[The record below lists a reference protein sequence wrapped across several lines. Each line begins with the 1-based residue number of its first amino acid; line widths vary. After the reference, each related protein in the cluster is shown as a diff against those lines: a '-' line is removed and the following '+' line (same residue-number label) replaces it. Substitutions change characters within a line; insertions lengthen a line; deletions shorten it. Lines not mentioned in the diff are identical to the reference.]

1 MSFSASRLT
10 CYALLSAI
18 EEDLRLSVAE
28 ALPEMTPE
36 DAIPREILQE
46 ARRRMSKQ
54 VEQDANPRL
63 EDVLAFVDFGE
74 VMALVNRFR
83 QRLHP
88 TLQQELPIWQP
99 KFEQLI
105 PIRNRVAHTRPLE
118 IGDLPTVHDLA
129 TTLLG
134 YRTLW
139 PTLGS
144 TVARI
149 KSDPSAVLNLEIHF
163 RNIEP
168 EVKRH
173 NLPLPDFDDTGLVGR
188 ASDEKKLLQMVRGP
202 YPVISVVGDGGVGKT
217 ALALKTAYALLD
229 DTARPF
235 DAIVW
240 TSAKAAQLT
249 STEVTRI
256 KGAIK
261 DSLGMLDAAARE
273 LAGTKAEIADPLAEV
288 LEYMESFRV
297 LLVLDNLETVLDAR
311 LRDFLSRLPNDS
323 KVLITSRI
331 GLGSLE
337 LPLKLGPLDANDGVT
352 LLRATARARGLDALA
367 STKQDILEHFV
378 SKMRSH
384 PLYIKWFV
392 SVIQAGKRPEDAL
405 AGGADFLDFC
415 MSNVYEYL
423 EEDSLAALRC
433 LQALPGRHSQAA
445 IAELTELPVDTLQT
459 ALAQLITTNFVSL
472 QPVARG
478 GAIRSE
484 YELTE
489 FAQIYLDRRHPL
501 GNAQRSMIV
510 SRHKLMLE
518 QGVRLAS
525 ASVADPYSERS
536 LTVSGTAD
544 VGIAMKLMNAMAQH
558 DRGDSAMAFELIR
571 DAQRL
576 APEYHETY
584 RIEALLRDRED
595 DISGATEAYERALEH
610 ADGNGACLYHAARF
624 FMRRAAEPERGL
636 VILQEAARSRR
647 EDPILQLEIVRG
659 HLQCGHARSA
669 LDGALG
675 LVRTEG
681 GVAVEAA
688 GIGFRAALQVAQDDL
703 KAGSVAD
710 ALERLEDIVERV
722 LPVLKLHDDTYQIR
736 LVQARGVAS
745 RAANQATSEYL
756 RTSAERLATRFS
768 SDGDTSSSMH
778 YARVARL
785 LRDKGFGFLA
795 VSGAKDLFFGRR
807 TVLPQGSF
815 DLISVGDDVCYEI
828 GVDQEE
834 RPCATRVLLVSEF
847 EAPTSF

>member
-18 EEDLRLSVAE
+18 EEDLRFSLSE
-28 ALPEMTPE
+28 ALPDVTPE
-36 DAIPREILQE
+36 AAIPREILQE

-54 VEQDANPRL
+54 AEQETDPRL
-63 EDVLAFVDFGE
+63 EDVLPFVDFGE
-74 VMALVNRFR
+74 MMALVNRYR
-83 QRLHP
+83 SELHP
-88 TLQQELPIWQP
+88 TLRQELPTWQP
-99 KFEQLI
+99 MFEQLI
-105 PIRNRVAHTRPLE
+105 PIRNRVAHTRPLD
-118 IGDLPTVHDLA
+118 ISDLPTVQDLA
-129 TTLLG
+129 GVLLAHH
-134 YRTLW
+134 TLW
-139 PTLGS
+139 PTLES
-144 TVARI
+144 TVARV
-149 KSDPSAVLNLEIHF
+149 KSDPSAVLNLDIHF

-217 ALALKTAYALLD
+217 ALALKTAYTLLD
-229 DTARPF
+229 EQTRPF

-256 KGAIK
+256 EGAIK

-273 LAGTKAEIADPLAEV
+273 LAGNSLEIEDPLAEV
-288 LEYMESFRV
+288 LAYMESFRV

-311 LRDFLSRLPNDS
+311 LKDFLSRLPNAS

-337 LPLKLGPLDANDGVT
+337 LPLKLGPLDPNDGVV
-352 LLRATARARGLDALA
+352 LLRATARTRGLDALA
-367 STKQDILEHFV
+367 ATKQEILERFV
-378 SKMRSH
+378 AKMRSH

-392 SVIQAGKRPEDAL
+392 SVIQAGRRPEDAL
-405 AGGADFLDFC
+405 AGSADFLDFC

-423 EEDSLAALRC
+423 EEESLAALRC
-433 LQALPGRHSQAA
+433 IQALPGRHSQAA

-501 GNAQRSMIV
+501 GHAQRSTIV
-510 SRHKLMLE
+510 GRHKRMLE

-536 LTVSGTAD
+536 LTVNGAAD
-544 VGIAMKLMNAMAQH
+544 VGIATKLMNAMALH
-558 DRGDSAMAFELIR
+558 DRGESASAFELIR
-571 DAQRL
+571 EAQLL

-595 DISGATEAYERALEH
+595 DIGGATDAYERALEH

-624 FMRRAAEPERGL
+624 FMRRAADPERGL
-636 VILQEAARSRR
+636 AILQEAARSRR
-647 EDPILQLEIVRG
+647 EDPVLQLEIIRG
-659 HLQCGHARSA
+659 HMQCGHARSA

-675 LVRTEG
+675 LARAAG
-681 GVAVEAA
+681 GVGADAA
-688 GIGFRAALQVAQDDL
+688 AIGFRAALQVAQEDL
-703 KAGSVAD
+703 RGGSVAD
-710 ALERLEDIVERV
+710 ALERLEDIVERI
-722 LPVLKLHDDTYQIR
+722 LPALKMHDDTYQIR
-736 LVQARGVAS
+736 LVQARGLAS
-745 RAANQATSEYL
+745 RAASQASTDYL
-756 RTSAERLATRFS
+756 RRLAEGLAARFGGT
-768 SDGDTSSSMH
+768 GDASSSMH
-778 YARVARL
+778 YARVARVL
-785 LRDKGFGFLA
+785 PDKGFGFLE
-795 VSGAKDLFFGRR
+795 VPSGKDLFFGRR
-807 TVLPQGSF
+807 TVWPRGAF
-815 DLISVGDDVCYEI
+815 DRVSAGDGVCYEV
-828 GVDQEE
+828 GVDQEG
-834 RPCATRVLLVSEF
+834 RPCATRVLFVSEY
-847 EAPTSF
+847 EASTAY